1 MPEMRR
7 NTFVCL
13 FIRLCKGN
21 EKRED
26 DTIEIRIQR
35 YIASGIV
42 DEIKRGKKDQLL
54 QTYILLITAHPFNG
68 GSYAIGRY
76 RMRNEYGEK
85 KKRESSPEILVLFY
99 NGNEEGL
106 NEEQKDFLE
115 YLRNGKIHENSSLL
129 VNKTHHAVLTI
140 NEDKYR
146 REELMTLEG
155 IKELIEKKGRAE
167 GRKEGINTERADLLK
182 RQISA
187 GKSLEEAAEV
197 LMLNKEEVDEIVES
211 GYLELKS

>member
-1 MPEMRR
+1 MR
-7 NTFVCL
+7 
-13 FIRLCKGN
+13 
-21 EKRED
+21 
-26 DTIEIRIQR
+26 
-35 YIASGIV
+35 
-42 DEIKRGKKDQLL
+42 
-54 QTYILLITAHPFNG
+54 H
-68 GSYAIGRY
+68 
-76 RMRNEYGEK
+76 EYGEK

>member
-1 MPEMRR
+1 MNM
-7 NTFVCL
+7 V
-13 FIRLCKGN
+13 K
-21 EKRED
+21 
-26 DTIEIRIQR
+26 
-35 YIASGIV
+35 
-42 DEIKRGKKDQLL
+42 
-54 QTYILLITAHPFNG
+54 
-68 GSYAIGRY
+68 
-76 RMRNEYGEK
+76 K

-99 NGNEEGL
+99 NGNGEGL

-140 NEDKYR
+140 NEEKYR

-155 IKELIEKKGRAE
+155 IKELIEKKGRAEGREEGHAE

-197 LMLNKEEVDEIVES
+197 LMLSKEEVDEIVGS